1 MKHADSLDVLQ
12 ERESIQRRSMR
23 ITVANAKKEPAK
35 MLLVNYHLH
44 VGSIMTA
51 WMSQS
56 QLMMRMPLTDMLQ
69 SIFLQKN
76 VSYLYQI
83 INILIKE
90 GTLMIGVWSG
100 TNGIEYNRNPC
111 RSPEA
116 KELPTRFNRL

>member
-1 MKHADSLDVLQ
+1 MLIVLMSLQ

-69 SIFLQKN
+69 SIFLQKG
-76 VSYLYQI
+76 VTYLYQI

-90 GTLMIGVWSG
+90 STLMIACGPG
-100 TNGIEYNRNPC
+100 PM
-111 RSPEA
+111 A
-116 KELPTRFNRL
+116 

>member
-1 MKHADSLDVLQ
+1 
-12 ERESIQRRSMR
+12 MR
-23 ITVANAKKEPAK
+23 ITVANAKKKPAK

-69 SIFLQKN
+69 SIFLQKG
-76 VSYLYQI
+76 VTYLYQI

-100 TNGIEYNRNPC
+100 TNGIENNRNPC